1 LIEPRDTSKKQRSR
15 GLVKGV
21 AALALGLLALSIA
34 AVEYFVFADIST
46 QSRDGVISQGLSFGT
61 MAYLAGYAGAGVILI
76 AIGIQRLLR
85 G

>member
-1 LIEPRDTSKKQRSR
+1 MIEPRDTSKKQRSR
-15 GLVKGV
+15 SLVKGI
-21 AALALGLLALSIA
+21 AAVALGLLALAIA

-46 QSRDGVISQGLSFGT
+46 PSRDGVISQGLSFGT
-61 MAYLAGYAGAGVILI
+61 MAYLAGYAGAGVILV